1 VGQGQRTNRE
11 VTTRRLPPAV
21 PAVVVLVVAAVA
33 AIVVWLVAGSDDS
46 PQAGR
51 STTTLPVGATSPEEA
66 SRPYGA
72 PGAGAKS
79 DPKAAAAARNPPGG
93 SAVPATAPTTVGPLP
108 ESTLNGSGPASLGPF
123 TYVGPVRVSFE
134 ARCPATL
141 IIGTGANRTTVA
153 SGDTDDVQFSGST
166 PIIVASNCPWTLH
179 TGTPQHDA

>member
-1 VGQGQRTNRE
+1 MNDEATA
-11 VTTRRLPPAV
+11 RRLSPTVPAI
-21 PAVVVLVVAAVA
+21 AVVVVALVAAL
-33 AIVVWLVAGSDDS
+33 VVWLVAGSDDA
-46 PQAGR
+46 PEAGR
-51 STTTLPVGATSPEEA
+51 SATTSTPRGATSPDEA

-108 ESTLNGSGPASLGPF
+108 ESSLNGSGPASLGPF

-134 ARCPATL
+134 ARCPASL
-141 IIGTGANRTTVA
+141 VIGTGANRSTVA